1 MAKKPTRRPTPSAR
15 GVDKLRARV
24 QQERDAAIAR
34 LQQLRLSPDLAD
46 GASPGG
52 NETALEEGD
61 AAQISESRDVSF
73 TTRERLAR
81 RVNQLT
87 AALER
92 IERGT
97 YGRCIECDLDIE
109 PARLTA
115 IPEAATCLQCQA
127 DRERREA
134 PNRVA

>member
-1 MAKKPTRRPTPSAR
+1 MAKTPTRRSGTSAR
-15 GVDKLRARV
+15 SVDKPRARV
-24 QQERDAAIAR
+24 QQELDAAVAR
-34 LQQLRLSPDLAD
+34 LQQLRLSPDFAE
-46 GASPGG
+46 GAAPGG
-52 NETALEEGD
+52 GETTLEEGD
-61 AAQISESRDVSF
+61 AAQASENRDVSF

-97 YGRCIECDLDIE
+97 YGQCTECGRAIE
-109 PARLTA
+109 PARLAA

-127 DRERREA
+127 DHERRA
-134 PNRVA
+134 RNHVA